1 MKKILL
7 PIFLISS
14 YAFAQIPAGY
24 YDGTT
29 GLTGYTLKSKVHDI
43 ISANNVKLALW

>member
-7 PIFLISS
+7 PIILISS
-14 YAFAQIPAGY
+14 YISAQAPAGY

-29 GLTGYTLKSKVHDI
+29 GLQVMPENQTS
-43 ISANNVKLALW
+43 